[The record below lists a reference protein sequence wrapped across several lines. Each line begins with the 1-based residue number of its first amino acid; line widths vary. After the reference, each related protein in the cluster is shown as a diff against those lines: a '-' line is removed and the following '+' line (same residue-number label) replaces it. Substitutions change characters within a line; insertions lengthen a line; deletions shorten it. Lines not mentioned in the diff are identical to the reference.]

1 MFGKITVAKR
11 LAVGF
16 GTFIVLLGVV
26 VFFGISRL
34 DALNEITERIVTKD
48 WRKSVLANESI
59 DRMNEIAR
67 DSFLL
72 LIATDRTPIQ
82 DRISA
87 NRAQITE
94 RIDALEALIYKQ
106 EAKQMLAEIRER
118 RKAYVAA
125 YSRLPELLDA
135 GKTPDATRVMMSE
148 VKPAL
153 DSLLGAMGELV
164 RFQGK
169 ILDESA
175 AQASAM
181 YGAARFQMLM
191 GLAASMVIGFLLA
204 RWVVLSVTKPLGG
217 EPDDVRAVA
226 ERIASGDLGGKLE
239 VRPGDQHSLIAAMDR
254 MQASLRETVH
264 GLQRNAE
271 GVSCAAQQL
280 ATSAS
285 QVAIATS
292 SQSEAAASMAAAV
305 EEMTVSVGHVS
316 DRAGETHSIT
326 NSTGALS
333 QEGNAVINE
342 TLEEMREVAS
352 IVGDASVTIERMG
365 ENSQQISSIVQV
377 IKDVADQTNLL
388 ALNAAIEAARA
399 GEQGRGFAVVADEVR
414 KLAERTTKATAEI
427 GAMIDAV
434 QSSASEA
441 VGTMQQAVE
450 RVSSG
455 VERAQNASAA
465 MTKISAGADSAVMMV
480 NEISSA
486 LREQSVASNE
496 IAANV
501 EKIAQMSE
509 ENGAATREVA
519 ETAGMLER
527 LASDVRASVAQ
538 FKLA

>member
-135 GKTPDATRVMMSE
+135 GKTSDATRVMMSE

-217 EPDDVRAVA
+217 EPDDVRAVE

>member
-135 GKTPDATRVMMSE
+135 GKTSDATRVMMSE